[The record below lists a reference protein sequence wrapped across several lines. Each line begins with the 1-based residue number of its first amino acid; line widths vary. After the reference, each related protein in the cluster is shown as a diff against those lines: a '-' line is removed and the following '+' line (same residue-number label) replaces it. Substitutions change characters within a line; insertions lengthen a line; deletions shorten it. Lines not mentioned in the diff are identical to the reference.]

1 MTPLEIK
8 KIKAELAAVTAAKL
22 NIEVRIEEQLN
33 DVARLQEHIKIQ
45 EAKEKELQ
53 EKLGKISQE

>member
-8 KIKAELAAVTAAKL
+8 KMKAELAAVLAARL

-33 DVARLQEHIKIQ
+33 DVARLQEHVKVQ
-45 EAKEKELQ
+45 EAKEKELE
-53 EKLGKISQE
+53 EKLAAAN

>member
-8 KIKAELAAVTAAKL
+8 KMKAELAAVLAARL

-33 DVARLQEHIKIQ
+33 DVARLQEHVRVQ

-53 EKLGKISQE
+53 EKASCS